1 VSGRHRADGDPV
13 AAPVPVPAPGARRV
27 PAIVV
32 AMLALAAVTAVTL
45 RIVAASA
52 AGCSGS
58 LELRVAAAPEIA
70 PVLTEIGA
78 KWLDSEPDVG
88 GQCVSLNVRAIAPAA
103 VASELTVFAGSA
115 IDVADV
121 PAPTPLEQELP
132 AVWVPDSTA
141 WLRRVQVVDRRAF
154 ADDAR
159 SVASSPVVVAM
170 PEAAATQV
178 GWPANPLR
186 LAGIK
191 PLLGAGGPL
200 RLGIAEPRRESASL
214 AGVMLLGSALAT
226 SDAELP
232 SLIRTF
238 RTVRKTASTT
248 ELLAAFGPEVNA
260 GPVAEQALVT
270 YNATNP
276 PLRLV
281 AVQVDPVAPHLDYPY
296 AVRAELSR
304 EVARAA
310 ELFRDAVLAD
320 GAGPLARAA
329 FRGPDGVVGPGFPL
343 TAATSAEPAIG
354 TPIDA
359 IEPVARALG
368 LWTAANSPSRTL
380 ALFDVT
386 ESMGERMRTADGREP
401 TRSQVMAAAARGG
414 LDLFT
419 TDSRVGMW
427 AIADGHQEV
436 LPIDDLTDAHKRRF
450 ADRLAGASPS
460 RGSRSDLYTTLLA
473 AYKEI
478 LSDYDP
484 TRPNIIVVLTDG
496 GDSSPGGVRREKFK
510 QDLQRLAV
518 PTKPVRV
525 VIIGIAVGRTD
536 AADLKAIAD
545 VVGGG
550 FFPLTSPEQI
560 QTIFLRALLAIGP
573 A

>member
-1 VSGRHRADGDPV
+1 
-13 AAPVPVPAPGARRV
+13 V

-52 AGCSGS
+52 SGCSGR
-58 LELRVAAAPEIA
+58 LELRIAAAPEIA
-70 PVLTEIGA
+70 PVLTEVGSA
-78 KWLDSEPDVG
+78 WLDSDPEVG
-88 GQCVSLNVRAIAPAA
+88 GECISLNVQATAPAA
-103 VASELTVFAGSA
+103 VASSLTVYAGSA
-115 IDVADV
+115 IDVADK
-121 PAPTPLEQELP
+121 PQPTPNADELP

-159 SVASSPVVVAM
+159 SIASSPVVVAM

-186 LAGIK
+186 LAAIK
-191 PLLGAGGPL
+191 PLLGADGPL

-214 AGVMLLGSALAT
+214 AGVMLLGAALAT
-226 SDAELP
+226 SDEELP
-232 SLIRTF
+232 ALVKTF
-238 RTVRKTASTT
+238 RTVRRTATT
-248 ELLAAFGPEVNA
+248 AELLATFGPEVNA
-260 GPVAEQALVT
+260 GPSSEQALVAF
-270 YNATNP
+270 NATNP

-296 AVRAELSR
+296 AIRSGVSR
-304 EVARAA
+304 ETARAA
-310 ELFRDAVLAD
+310 ELFREAMLAD

-329 FRGPDGVVGPGFPL
+329 FRGTDGVVGPGFPL
-343 TAATSAEPAIG
+343 TAATSAAPAVG

-386 ESMGERMRTADGREP
+386 ESMDEEMRTADGRELS
-401 TRSQVMAAAARGG
+401 RFDVMAGAASGG

-419 TDSRVGMW
+419 DDSRVGMW
-427 AIADGHQEV
+427 AIADGHQEI
-436 LPIDDLTDAHKRRF
+436 LPITLLTDAQRRRF
-450 ADRLAGASPS
+450 TDRLGSTEPGA
-460 RGSRSDLYTTLLA
+460 GSRSDLYTTLLA

-478 LSDYDP
+478 LSDYAP
-484 TRPNIIVVLTDG
+484 GRPNVIVVLTDG

-510 QDLQRLAV
+510 QDLQRLAE
-518 PTKPVRV
+518 PTRPVRV
-525 VIIGIAVGRTD
+525 VIIGIDVGRTD
-536 AADLKAIAD
+536 AADLKAIASI
-545 VVGGG
+545 VGGG
-550 FFPLTSPEQI
+550 FFALTSPEQI
-560 QTIFLRALLAIGP
+560 QTIFLKALLAIGP
-573 A
+573 G